1 MDDLLREFVG
11 ETLDMMDAVAGDLVK
26 WEADPADRS
35 GLDGIFRTVHTVK
48 GSSGFFDIPRISA
61 IAHAAEELLDA
72 LRSRKGAPTR
82 ASVAMVLAAFD
93 RIRELTQAI
102 AASGAEPTGDDTKL
116 IGALLADLRTVDRT
130 AVAPEDL
137 AEGVASSG
145 EILSEVDVSSEAHG
159 DLPAAWRSVRVPVDL
174 LDELMSG
181 VSDLVLARNEV
192 AAQLRA
198 RGLDLID
205 IAAFDRLSQLLVS
218 VRSTVSN
225 MRMVPLRHL
234 YAPLPR
240 LVRQVA
246 DELGKDIQLTLTGSE
261 VEIDREV
268 VEALR
273 DPMLH
278 VLRNAVD
285 HGMESAETRRARG
298 KAAQGRITV
307 AARQAGNRILINIT
321 DDGAGLALDALVKR
335 ALTAGRITAA
345 DASQMSDAR
354 KAELVFLPGLSTAD
368 TVTGISGRGVGMDVV
383 KANVERLG
391 GTIRIMSREGEGVSL
406 TLDVPMTLTI
416 IAALAIDVGGQSF
429 AIPRSAIDE
438 VMLAS
443 SDTVKRQQAGS
454 FGLVRIRDKVLP
466 LVTIEHVLG
475 LALSSDQ
482 DDADRAIVV
491 CRMGQGGSFALE
503 VPDVRDHEELVI
515 KPLPPV
521 LLSAGIYSGLSLPDN
536 GQPMLVFDVEGIARQ
551 QLGDIASIAADI
563 EPQVEETSDSPKT
576 SWLCFDDG
584 HSGRHKAVVMAT
596 VERICDVASTDIFN
610 SGGRRLARIDQE
622 MIALVDMPDQWQ
634 PAPMQRLIKLSDG
647 YRQVMLPVG
656 RIGEM
661 IDIEPEMI
669 PAEPESGLL
678 GMALVEGELT
688 ELVDTYCLLARHG
701 SAASARS
708 IPSTV
713 QQDAGGLKAEGDSLI
728 WIVDPAGG
736 EWAAGFLVPTLTSA
750 GYRVALVSE
759 REAVQPH
766 QGGGDGPTVIS
777 LNKSGPVAPLTLES
791 RGRAHRLSAYDRG
804 ELLRLISL
812 QELASEAVPPR
823 KSKRKLA

>member
-61 IAHAAEELLDA
+61 IAHAAEELLDV
-72 LRSRKGAPTR
+72 LRSRKGPPTR

-102 AASGAEPTGDDTKL
+102 AASGAEPAGDDAKL
-116 IGALLADLRTVDRT
+116 IAALLADLRTVDRH
-130 AVAPEDL
+130 AVAAKESEMALEPPDPTVTDHD
-137 AEGVASSG
+137 GVA
-145 EILSEVDVSSEAHG
+145 EAHG
-159 DLPAAWRSVRVPVDL
+159 DLPAAWRSVRVPVEL

-192 AAQLRA
+192 AAQMRA

-246 DELGKDIQLTLTGSE
+246 DELGKDIQLILTGSE

-285 HGMESAETRRARG
+285 HGMEKAEMRLARG
-298 KAAQGRITV
+298 KSAQGRITV
-307 AARQAGNRILINIT
+307 AARQAGNRILIT
-321 DDGAGLALDALVKR
+321 VSDDGAGLALDSLVNR
-335 ALTAGRITAA
+335 ALKAGRISPA
-345 DASQMSDAR
+345 DVAQMSDAR

-391 GTIRIMSREGEGVSL
+391 GTIRITSREGEGVSL

-416 IAALAIDVGGQSF
+416 IAALAIDVGGQCF

-443 SDTVKRQQAGS
+443 SDSVARQQAGS

-466 LVTIEHVLG
+466 LVTIEHALG
-475 LALSSDQ
+475 LSPASDQ
-482 DDADRAIVV
+482 DDADRALVV
-491 CRMGQGGSFALE
+491 CRMGQGGSFVLE

-551 QLGDIASIAADI
+551 HLGEIAIMAA
-563 EPQVEETSDSPKT
+563 EVESRADERSETPKT
-576 SWLCFDDG
+576 SWLCFDDAQT
-584 HSGRHKAVVMAT
+584 GRHKAVVMAT
-596 VERICDVASTDIFN
+596 VERICDVPSTDIFS

-622 MIALVDMPDQWQ
+622 MIALVAMPDQWQ
-634 PAPMQRLIKLSDG
+634 PAALQRLVKLSDG

-656 RIGEM
+656 RIGDM
-661 IDIEPEMI
+661 IDMEPEMI
-669 PAEPESGLL
+669 PAESETGLL

-701 SAASARS
+701 SAVGAASS
-708 IPSTV
+708 PSSGSSR
-713 QQDAGGLKAEGDSLI
+713 GGEGPEADHKLI

-736 EWAAGFLVPTLTSA
+736 EWAAGFLVPTLTAA
-750 GYRVALVSE
+750 GYQVALVSD
-759 REAVQPH
+759 RSAVTPH
-766 QGGGDGPTVIS
+766 NGGGVAPAVIS
-777 LNKSGPVAPLTLES
+777 LAKAGPVAPLTLEA
-791 RGRAHRLSAYDRG
+791 GGQAHRLSAYDRS
-804 ELLRLISL
+804 ELMRLIEQ
-812 QELASEAVPPR
+812 QEPVSGTTAGR
-823 KSKRKLA
+823 KPKRKVA